1 MIDELIQAVARTAQ
15 LPPAQAALAVR
26 AMLNFF
32 TARLPSRLVGE
43 LHACLK
49 SASPSQQY
57 AQYAV
62 LPPASPPSKPSE

>member
-1 MIDELIQAVARTAQ
+1 MIDELTRAVAHTAK
-15 LPPAQAALAVR
+15 LPPAQAALAVK

-49 SASPSQQY
+49 NSAASQSY
-57 AQYAV
+57 PQYAV
-62 LPPASPPSKPSE
+62 SSPPKPSNDQGQ